1 MTFNIVL
8 TGKSKNK
15 ISKHVNNFVYINS
28 FLQENSLTGG
38 VLLGEWLRS
47 LSSDQK
53 HINTDI
59 GFTPVTLYVIQL
71 SDRVYNVTFPA

>member
-1 MTFNIVL
+1 MLITLFI
-8 TGKSKNK
+8 
-15 ISKHVNNFVYINS
+15 FNS

-53 HINTDI
+53 PINTDI

-71 SDRVYNVTFPA
+71 SGPGCSTCR